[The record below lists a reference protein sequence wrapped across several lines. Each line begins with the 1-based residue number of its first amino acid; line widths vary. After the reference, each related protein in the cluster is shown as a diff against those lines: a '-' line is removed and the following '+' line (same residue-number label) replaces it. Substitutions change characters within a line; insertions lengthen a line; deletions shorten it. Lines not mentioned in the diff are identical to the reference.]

1 MGLTSGIA
9 KLVSLIWIGAVAW
22 SIDRVSKLRGD
33 EPGETPVAAPAGPTR
48 TLPFEG
54 VALAGTPGGSD
65 LGSQAFDHRSAAA
78 TRSDAPVEELRFD
91 AIGEPPALVAE
102 MSSDRILPALLQMA
116 PPLVEEIVEPESYA
130 DAPGEAVL
138 AIGPVEEPP
147 ADEPLHVRPGGTA
160 EVAST
165 ADVGA
170 APSDPPATAAV
181 DADRSYRVVRGDTL
195 HRIAKRKFGSAEPG
209 LIQAIFEAN
218 PELKKHPNRLKVGSE
233 VRLPTWPRGAAMSGG
248 RGSLARS

>member
-33 EPGETPVAAPAGPTR
+33 EPWETPVAAPAGPSR

-65 LGSQAFDHRSAAA
+65 LGSQAFDYRSAAA

-102 MSSDRILPALLQMA
+102 TSSDRILPALLQMA
-116 PPLVEEIVEPESYA
+116 PPIVEEIVEPESYNG
-130 DAPGEAVL
+130 DLGEAVL

-147 ADEPLHVRPGGTA
+147 ADEPLHVRSGGTA
-160 EVAST
+160 EVAKA
-165 ADVGA
+165 ADAGA
-170 APSDPPATAAV
+170 APTDAAAPAA
-181 DADRSYRVVRGDTL
+181 DAEQSYRVVRGDTL

-218 PELKKHPNRLKVGSE
+218 PELKKHPNKLKVGSE
-233 VRLPTWPRGAAMSGG
+233 VRLPTWPPGAAMSGG
-248 RGSLARS
+248 RGSLVRS